1 MKIEWIGHACFRMT
15 AESGTTVVTDPYDES
30 VGIRMMKIPC
40 DMATISHE
48 HHDHNHVAML
58 EGSPKIFHAV
68 QSGQVGDVSTQA
80 MASYHDDRNGTLRGS
95 SVVRIFNID
104 GLKVVH
110 MGDQGCMPG
119 EAALDMIMDADVMMI
134 PVGGFYTI
142 DAQGAKDIIDYA
154 HTKCVI
160 PMHYKTA
167 HCTVPIA
174 GVEPFLKLMGAEGL
188 QPVDELNVT
197 AGAVPQGVVLM
208 RAKAEY

>member
-40 DMATISHE
+40 DMATVSHE
-48 HHDHNHVAML
+48 HHDHNNVDML
-58 EGSPKIFHAV
+58 EGKPIVVRRAHP
-68 QSGQVGDVSTQA
+68 GQVGGVITQA
-80 MASYHDDRNGTLRGS
+80 IASYHDDRNGALRGS
-95 SVVRIFNID
+95 SIVRVFYID
-104 GLKVVH
+104 DLKVVH

-119 EAALDMIMDADVMMI
+119 EAALDMITDADVMMI

-154 HTKCVI
+154 HPKCVI

-167 HCTVPIA
+167 HCTYPIA

-197 AGAVPQGVVLM
+197 AGDVPQGVVLM

>member
-1 MKIEWIGHACFRMT
+1 MKLEWIGHACFSMT
-15 AESGTTVVTDPYDES
+15 SANGTKVVTDPYDES
-30 VGIRMMKIPC
+30 VGIRMMKVPC

-48 HHDHNHVAML
+48 HHDHNHVDML

-95 SVVRIFNID
+95 SVVRVFDID

-119 EAALDMIMDADVMMI
+119 ENVLEMIADADVMMI
-134 PVGGFYTI
+134 PVGGVYTV
-142 DAQGAKDIIDYA
+142 DAQGAKAILDRV
-154 HTKCVI
+154 HPKCVI

-167 HCTVPIA
+167 HCAYPIA
-174 GVEPFLKLMGAEGL
+174 GVEPFLRLMGAEGA
-188 QPVDELNVT
+188 QPVDALDVT
-197 AGAVPQGVVLM
+197 PEHVPQGVVVM

>member
-1 MKIEWIGHACFRMT
+1 
-15 AESGTTVVTDPYDES
+15 
-30 VGIRMMKIPC
+30 
-40 DMATISHE
+40 MATVSHE
-48 HHDHNHVAML
+48 HHDHNNVDML
-58 EGSPKIFHAV
+58 EGKPIVVRRAHP
-68 QSGQVGDVSTQA
+68 GQVGGVITQA
-80 MASYHDDRNGTLRGS
+80 IASYHDDRNGALRGS
-95 SVVRIFNID
+95 SIVRVFYID
-104 GLKVVH
+104 DLKVVH

-119 EAALDMIMDADVMMI
+119 EAALDMITDADVMMI

-154 HTKCVI
+154 HPKCVI

-167 HCTVPIA
+167 HCTYPIA

>member
-1 MKIEWIGHACFRMT
+1 MKMEWIGHACFRMMS
-15 AESGTTVVTDPYDES
+15 ANGTTVVTDPYDES
-30 VGIRMMKIPC
+30 VGIRMMKVPC

-48 HHDHNHVAML
+48 HHDHNNVEML

-68 QSGQVGDVSTQA
+68 QSGQAADVSTQA

-95 SVVRIFNID
+95 SVVRIFDID

-119 EAALDMIMDADVMMI
+119 GNVLEMIADADVMMI

-142 DAQGAKDIIDYA
+142 DAQGAKAILDRV
-154 HTKCVI
+154 HPKCVI

-167 HCTVPIA
+167 HCAYPIA
-174 GVEPFLKLMGAEGL
+174 GVEPFLRLMGAENV
-188 QPVDELNVT
+188 QPVDELTVMPDH
-197 AGAVPQGVVLM
+197 VPQGVVVM
-208 RAKAEY
+208 KAKAEY